1 MSEIVRLARAT
12 GVQLQQAAKHA
23 RLIET
28 PNMPYGFGN
37 AYYAAVPS
45 PMQEQILRKGL
56 QSAGIN
62 YLKVEEQVT
71 PASEA
76 DRFNPVLQT
85 GLKQLIKAAKQTYQV
100 DVTIEI
106 RVAGNLLYAV
116 IKDESDSTDVL
127 KCAKHLVKGRGF
139 EAINGRVW
147 TKVVRFKRGKS
158 FIASVEAA
166 EGTLMLT
173 VYKGA

>member
-1 MSEIVRLARAT
+1 MTQIIRLAKAT
-12 GVQLQQAAKHA
+12 GAQLQQAARHA
-23 RLIET
+23 QLIET

-37 AYYAAVPS
+37 AYYNSTPS

-56 QSAGIN
+56 QAAGIN

-76 DRFNPVLQT
+76 DRFDPVLQS
-85 GLKQLIKAAKQTYQV
+85 GLKQLIKAAKQCYQV
-100 DVTIEI
+100 EVSIEI

-116 IKDESDSTDVL
+116 VADASDSTDVL
-127 KCAKHLVKGRGF
+127 KCAKSVVKGKGF
-139 EAINGRVW
+139 ESTRPRVW
-147 TKVVRFKRGKS
+147 NKVVKFKRGKQ
-158 FIASVEAA
+158 FIAVVEAA
-166 EGTLMLT
+166 DSTLVLT